1 MITAARARARLG
13 NRRPIPVRRIASV
26 IGWLVL
32 AAAVALGG
40 AGLVTAADPLPTTG
54 ARPELT
60 WAADLALTPQ
70 LDAAAGDLSVLTD
83 DVDALGA
90 IGRRALTA
98 LVDRDTDALR
108 AATDEGQAQLEIIAE
123 ATDALRSR
131 LGAIP
136 GIGPDDAT
144 RIGASLHARYDR
156 LVTALSATD
165 GLDASWT
172 DLTRGSLAAIDL
184 TTRLA
189 AHDAETA
196 AAGSLGRK
204 GQYKKALAGLDR
216 ADQALAASRA
226 LRDRLAITTEVAIL
240 TRWIDLN
247 ATYDAALRKTWTLL
261 SKSKGKV
268 TKAVRAAFAELT
280 AAQAQLPPD
289 SRAMVVIMADVARGG
304 LNQAVISI
312 EDARG
317 LLDAAARPLG
327 EG

>member
-1 MITAARARARLG
+1 MVTVDRVRARLR
-13 NRRPIPVRRIASV
+13 NRKPIPVRRISPV
-26 IGWLVL
+26 VGWLVL
-32 AAAVALGG
+32 AAAVAFGG
-40 AGLVTAADPLPTTG
+40 AGLVTAADQPPTAG

-60 WAADLALTPQ
+60 WVADLALTPQ
-70 LDAAAGDLSVLTD
+70 LDAAAGDLAVLSD

-90 IGRRALTA
+90 IGRHALTA
-98 LVDRDTDALR
+98 LVDRDTTALR
-108 AATDEGQAQLEIIAE
+108 AATVQGKTQLAIVAE
-123 ATDALRSR
+123 ATDALRTR
-131 LGAIP
+131 LAAIP

-144 RIGASLHARYDR
+144 RIGTSLRARYDQ
-156 LVTALSATD
+156 LVAVLSATD

-172 DLTRGSLAAIDL
+172 DLTRGSLAAIEL
-184 TTRLA
+184 TRSLA
-189 AHDAETA
+189 AHDTETA

-216 ADQALAASRA
+216 ADEALATSRT
-226 LRDRLAITTEVAIL
+226 LRDSLARTTDVAIL

-247 ATYDAALRKTWTLL
+247 AAYDTALRKTWTLL

-268 TKAVRAAFAELT
+268 TKAVRAAFEELT

-312 EDARG
+312 EDARHQ
-317 LLDAAARPLG
+317 LDAAAASLG
-327 EG
+327 GG